1 MIFCS
6 VQDAVNLLTLFK
18 YLLSS
23 IVSLL
28 SRTSIDGSIFYL
40 YYLYCLSIFQRT
52 CCFRFKS
59 GRKGKGFIFNYQT
72 FSEVFFIFFFL
83 LISQALYAKGKECIK
98 EKTKAVFFANRTA
111 KIRTLFIILQNF
123 SEVFLFFSLSTISL
137 FHYVNSARLSSLGK
151 RVQKYALLVYNPNI
165 LKSFFEVFL
174 KESAKVLKDNDVVEH
189 IFYHEWIAGGNGTH
203 GIHYYITRGRVGA
216 RKREKDAEE
225 RNNKITVELQ
235 LRKRKL
241 QEKRY

>member
-6 VQDAVNLLTLFK
+6 VQDAVILLTLFK

-28 SRTSIDGSIFYL
+28 SRTSIDGSIFFYL

-59 GRKGKGFIFNYQT
+59 GCKGKGFIFNYQT
-72 FSEVFFIFFFL
+72 FSEVFFYFFFL
-83 LISQALYAKGKECIK
+83 LISQTLYAKGKECIK

-111 KIRTLFIILQNF
+111 KIRTLFIIIQNF
-123 SEVFLFFSLSTISL
+123 LEVFLFFSLSAISL

-151 RVQKYALLVYNPNI
+151 RVQKYTLLVYNPNI

-174 KESAKVLKDNDVVEH
+174 KEYAKALKDNDVVEH
-189 IFYHEWIAGGNGTH
+189 IF
-203 GIHYYITRGRVGA
+203 
-216 RKREKDAEE
+216 
-225 RNNKITVELQ
+225 LS
-235 LRKRKL
+235 
-241 QEKRY
+241 

>member
-59 GRKGKGFIFNYQT
+59 GCKGKGFIFNYQT
-72 FSEVFFIFFFL
+72 FSEVFFIFSFYSFL
-83 LISQALYAKGKECIK
+83 RLSMRKGKNVLKKNKGRFLCESDCKDKNFIYYPPK
-98 EKTKAVFFANRTA
+98 
-111 KIRTLFIILQNF
+111 LF
-123 SEVFLFFSLSTISL
+123 
-137 FHYVNSARLSSLGK
+137 G
-151 RVQKYALLVYNPNI
+151 
-165 LKSFFEVFL
+165 SFFCSFL
-174 KESAKVLKDNDVVEH
+174 
-189 IFYHEWIAGGNGTH
+189 
-203 GIHYYITRGRVGA
+203 
-216 RKREKDAEE
+216 
-225 RNNKITVELQ
+225 
-235 LRKRKL
+235 
-241 QEKRY
+241 

>member
-59 GRKGKGFIFNYQT
+59 GCKGKGFIFNYQT
-72 FSEVFFIFFFL
+72 FSEVFFLFTHFSGSLCERERMYKRKNKGRFLCESDCKDKNFIYYTPKLFGSFFVLFFKRNLAFSLCQFCKAFFSWKAGAKVRPFGIHSKYIKLFFL
-83 LISQALYAKGKECIK
+83 
-98 EKTKAVFFANRTA
+98 
-111 KIRTLFIILQNF
+111 II
-123 SEVFLFFSLSTISL
+123 
-137 FHYVNSARLSSLGK
+137 
-151 RVQKYALLVYNPNI
+151 
-165 LKSFFEVFL
+165 FE
-174 KESAKVLKDNDVVEH
+174 
-189 IFYHEWIAGGNGTH
+189 
-203 GIHYYITRGRVGA
+203 YIC
-216 RKREKDAEE
+216 
-225 RNNKITVELQ
+225 
-235 LRKRKL
+235 
-241 QEKRY
+241 

>member
-59 GRKGKGFIFNYQT
+59 GCKGKGFIFNYQT
-72 FSEVFFIFFFL
+72 FSEVFF
-83 LISQALYAKGKECIK
+83 
-98 EKTKAVFFANRTA
+98 
-111 KIRTLFIILQNF
+111 NF
-123 SEVFLFFSLSTISL
+123 SFYAGFSGSLCERERRYERITLANFLCESDCKDKNFIYYNPNFFGSFLFFSLSIIPL
-137 FHYVNSARLSSLGK
+137 FH
-151 RVQKYALLVYNPNI
+151 
-165 LKSFFEVFL
+165 
-174 KESAKVLKDNDVVEH
+174 
-189 IFYHEWIAGGNGTH
+189 
-203 GIHYYITRGRVGA
+203 
-216 RKREKDAEE
+216 
-225 RNNKITVELQ
+225 
-235 LRKRKL
+235 
-241 QEKRY
+241 

>member
-6 VQDAVNLLTLFK
+6 VQDAVNLLTLLK

-59 GRKGKGFIFNYQT
+59 GCKDKGFIFNYQT
-72 FSEVFFIFFFL
+72 FSEVFLFFL
-83 LISQALYAKGKECIK
+83 FTHFSGSLCERERMYKR
-98 EKTKAVFFANRTA
+98 KTKAVFFANRTA

-123 SEVFLFFSLSTISL
+123 SEVFLFFSLSAISL

-151 RVQKYALLVYNPNI
+151 RVQKYTLFVYNPNI
-165 LKSFFEVFL
+165 LNSFFEVFL
-174 KESAKVLKDNDVVEH
+174 KEFAKTLIQKNVVEH
-189 IFYHEWIAGGNGTH
+189 VF
-203 GIHYYITRGRVGA
+203 
-216 RKREKDAEE
+216 
-225 RNNKITVELQ
+225 LS
-235 LRKRKL
+235 
-241 QEKRY
+241 

>member
-6 VQDAVNLLTLFK
+6 VQDAVILLTLFK

-59 GRKGKGFIFNYQT
+59 GCKGKGFIFNYQT
-72 FSEVFFIFFFL
+72 FSEVFFYFFFL

-123 SEVFLFFSLSTISL
+123 LEVFLFFSLSAISL

-151 RVQKYALLVYNPNI
+151 RVQKYALLVYTPNI
-165 LKSFFEVFL
+165 SNYFF
-174 KESAKVLKDNDVVEH
+174 
-189 IFYHEWIAGGNGTH
+189 
-203 GIHYYITRGRVGA
+203 
-216 RKREKDAEE
+216 
-225 RNNKITVELQ
+225 
-235 LRKRKL
+235 
-241 QEKRY
+241 

>member
-1 MIFCS
+1 MISCS

-59 GRKGKGFIFNYQT
+59 GCKGKGFIFNYQT
-72 FSEVFFIFFFL
+72 FSEVFFYFFFL

-151 RVQKYALLVYNPNI
+151 RVQKYTLLVYNPNI
-165 LKSFFEVFL
+165 LNSFF
-174 KESAKVLKDNDVVEH
+174 
-189 IFYHEWIAGGNGTH
+189 
-203 GIHYYITRGRVGA
+203 
-216 RKREKDAEE
+216 
-225 RNNKITVELQ
+225 
-235 LRKRKL
+235 
-241 QEKRY
+241 